1 MLWDYAPWILG
12 AVQIRQIKAGMHRM
26 SVRSMSS
33 LRQFVCLV
41 CFHLFGYLFEG
52 LVCFSFCLLFLTAY
66 AQSLLGSY
74 FFFKLV
80 KIYFE

>member
-66 AQSLLGSY
+66 AQVY
-74 FFFKLV
+74 
-80 KIYFE
+80 